1 MEDRDYCMEN
11 RQYAEW
17 QYEEGLRIA
26 REHGF

>member
-1 MEDRDYCMEN
+1 MEN